1 MRRRE
6 FLGVLGGAAVTWPV
20 AVRAQQP
27 AMPVVGFLGGA
38 TASGWTPYV
47 AAFRQGLKEAGF
59 EEGRNVA
66 VEYRFAENQ
75 YDRLP
80 ALVADLIHRQVAV
93 IVATS
98 TPSALAAK
106 AAATT
111 IPVVFETLS
120 DPVRIGLVASLS
132 RPGGNVT
139 GVTQLNMEIG
149 PKLLELM
156 HEVVPTAK
164 DIALLVNPKN
174 PNADSMS
181 KNLQTAAGLLGVNL
195 HVLNG
200 GSERDIDAAIATAVQ
215 LRAGGLVLGGD
226 PVINT
231 LSTHIAAL
239 ALRHRLPTIY
249 QSRVFAEAG
258 GLMTY
263 GGNAIETYFQA
274 GLYAGRILK
283 GEKPADL
290 PVVQATKVELV
301 INMKTAKALGINV
314 PLTLLARADEVIE

>member
-1 MRRRE
+1 
-6 FLGVLGGAAVTWPV
+6 
-20 AVRAQQP
+20 
-27 AMPVVGFLGGA
+27 
-38 TASGWTPYV
+38 
-47 AAFRQGLKEAGF
+47 
-59 EEGRNVA
+59 
-66 VEYRFAENQ
+66 
-75 YDRLP
+75 
-80 ALVADLIHRQVAV
+80 V

-156 HEVVPTAK
+156 HEVVPAAK

-181 KNLQTAAGLLGVNL
+181 KNLRTAAGTLGVTL

-200 GSERDIDAAIATAVQ
+200 GSERDIEAAIATAVQ

-226 PVINT
+226 PVINI
-231 LSTHIAAL
+231 LSAHIASL
-239 ALRHRLPTIY
+239 ALRHKLPTIY

-263 GGNAIETYFQA
+263 GGNALETHRQA

-314 PLTLLARADEVIE
+314 PLTLLGRADEVIE

>member
-6 FLGVLGGAAVTWPV
+6 FIALAGGSAAGWPLRVL
-20 AVRAQQP
+20 AQQA

-47 AAFRQGLKEAGF
+47 AAFRQGLREAGF

-66 VEYRFAENQ
+66 IEYRFAENQ

-106 AAATT
+106 AAAVT

-156 HEVVPTAK
+156 HEVIPAAK

-174 PNADSMS
+174 PNADNMS
-181 KNLQTAAGLLGVNL
+181 KNLQTAAGTLGVTL
-195 HVLNG
+195 HV
-200 GSERDIDAAIATAVQ
+200 
-215 LRAGGLVLGGD
+215 
-226 PVINT
+226 
-231 LSTHIAAL
+231 
-239 ALRHRLPTIY
+239 
-249 QSRVFAEAG
+249 
-258 GLMTY
+258 
-263 GGNAIETYFQA
+263 
-274 GLYAGRILK
+274 
-283 GEKPADL
+283 
-290 PVVQATKVELV
+290 
-301 INMKTAKALGINV
+301 
-314 PLTLLARADEVIE
+314 

>member
-1 MRRRE
+1 VKRRE
-6 FLGVLGGAAVTWPV
+6 FIALLGGSAAGWPLGVLA
-20 AVRAQQP
+20 QP
-27 AMPVVGFLGGA
+27 ATMPVIGFLGGA
-38 TASGWTPYV
+38 TASGWAPYV
-47 AAFRQGLKEAGF
+47 SAFRDGLKEAGF
-59 EEGRNVA
+59 DEGRNVT

-80 ALVADLIHRQVAV
+80 AMVADLVHRQVAV

-156 HEVVPTAK
+156 HEVAPAAK
-164 DIALLVNPKN
+164 DIALLINPKN
-174 PNADSMS
+174 PNADGMS
-181 KNLQTAAGLLGVNL
+181 KNLQAAARTLGVNL

-200 GSERDIDAAIATAVQ
+200 GTQGDIDAAIATAVQ
-215 LRAGGLVLGGD
+215 LRVGGLVLGGD

-231 LSTHIAAL
+231 LSAHIAAL
-239 ALRHRLPTIY
+239 ALRHKLPTIY

-263 GGNAIETYFQA
+263 GGNAMETHRQA

-290 PVVQATKVELV
+290 PIVQAAKVELV
-301 INMKTAKALGINV
+301 INMKTAKALGIAV
-314 PLTLLARADEVIE
+314 PLTLLGRADEVIE